1 MAEFPPGRA
10 QGQDFEV
17 SMLRG
22 QLAAVAAVMSEALG
36 PAARGLSPEAVARR
50 LAVQAAQAAQVI
62 QLLRCILILYAN
74 LTRLPRHFV

>member
-1 MAEFPPGRA
+1 
-10 QGQDFEV
+10 
-17 SMLRG
+17 MLRG

-50 LAVQAAQAAQVI
+50 LAVQAAQVI
-62 QLLRCILILYAN
+62 QLLRCILILLYAN